1 MGVSTL
7 NTQQLLLRI
16 MLWSLAVAGGLG
28 IVAVAFVE
36 SSWTWQV
43 VGTGFFT
50 AIACALLIPT
60 SALAEKP
67 SFKIAGFASMFVVL
81 FEYLAMLT
89 LIWELDRFLGTYQT
103 DEQVGLTMLFVALAT
118 LLIVGLLWASHTRF
132 GKAAAWCG
140 IGVAVVTFI
149 MTEVAVWLGYR
160 SPYDDECGIMAATF
174 FFLLGLSVL
183 SFAGNEELPPRRWR
197 FIGVVSGSAAFV
209 FAFFEIW
216 QLARAKSTEAF
227 IANLTVLTAVIAHAN
242 LACFCRLK
250 TDQLWVRKIS
260 IGATAA
266 TGIILA
272 LIFTDEI
279 MRWHAIDYDAYGRL
293 AAATGIAA
301 SFATIALCVLWR
313 MNARAE
319 KIAAA
324 DAETHDHLGQIEL
337 VCPRCKIKQ
346 SLDPGKSQCAHCDLK
361 IEISFE
367 EPRCTKCEY
376 LLVGLTGETC
386 PECGQSIAAIA

>member
-1 MGVSTL
+1 M

-16 MLWSLAVAGGLG
+16 MLWSLAIAGGLG

-89 LIWELDRFLGTYQT
+89 LIWQLDRLLGEYRTE
-103 DEQVGLTMLFVALAT
+103 EQVGLTMLFVALAT

-140 IGVAVVTFI
+140 VGVVVLTFI

-160 SPYDDECGIMAATF
+160 SSYDDEWGMMAATF

-183 SFAGNEELPPRRWR
+183 CFAGNDELAPRRWR

-216 QLARAKSTEAF
+216 HLARGKPAETF
-227 IANLTVLTAVIAHAN
+227 IANLTILTAMIAHAN

-279 MRWHAIDYDAYGRL
+279 MRWHAIDDDAYGRL

-319 KIAAA
+319 KVAASSGSTS
-324 DAETHDHLGQIEL
+324 EHLGKIEL
-337 VCPRCKIKQ
+337 TCPRCKIKQ
-346 SLDPGKSQCAHCDLK
+346 SLNPGKSQCAHCELK
-361 IEISFE
+361 FEINFE

-376 LLVGLTGETC
+376 LLVGLTGEAC
-386 PECGQSIAAIA
+386 PECGHMIAAIS